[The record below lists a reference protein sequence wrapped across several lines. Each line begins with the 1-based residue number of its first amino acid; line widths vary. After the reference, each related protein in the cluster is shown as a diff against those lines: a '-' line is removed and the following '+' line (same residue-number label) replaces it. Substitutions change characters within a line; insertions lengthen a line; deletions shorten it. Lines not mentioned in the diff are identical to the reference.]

1 MKKYL
6 SLIAVSVLALGI
18 NNANAAET
26 SVNGTATATI
36 LAASGISQT
45 QELDFGNVLKTA
57 AHDVVINTE
66 GVRNGNTSYLVGGGT
81 PQQGK
86 FTITGQDGQAI
97 KISVPTSIEL
107 KKENSSSTLTVSNV
121 TMKIGTGAEQAAANS
136 VAATISGTSLALAV
150 GGTLKVTTAAEEG
163 EYNGN
168 YTVTISY

>member
-26 SVNGTATATI
+26 SAPGTATATI

-57 AHDVVINTE
+57 AHDVVMSTA
-66 GVRNGNTSYLVGGGT
+66 GKRSGTDAYLVGGGT

-86 FTITGQDGQAI
+86 FTITGQDGQDI
-97 KISVPTSIEL
+97 KISVPTTISL
-107 KKENSSSTLTVSNV
+107 KNGSSTLTVSNV
-121 TMKIGTGAEQAAANS
+121 TMKIGDGAEQAAADS

-150 GGTLKVTTAAEEG
+150 GGTLKVTTDAVEG
-163 EYNGN
+163 DYNGN